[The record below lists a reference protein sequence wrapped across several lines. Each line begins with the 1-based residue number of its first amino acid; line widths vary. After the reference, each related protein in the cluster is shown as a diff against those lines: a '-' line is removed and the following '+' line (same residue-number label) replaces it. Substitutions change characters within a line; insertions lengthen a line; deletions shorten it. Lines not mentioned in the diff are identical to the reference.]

1 MKKPLQHRILDLLA
15 DGPMNFSVLCDRLAP
30 DHTNRTSI
38 TATLQ
43 AMKHDN
49 KVRATRVLDGFKSG
63 QVSIWELAP
72 AVSNALFDCWPVRF
86 QPLPGTVRKHRLEL

>member
-1 MKKPLQHRILDLLA
+1 VKKPLQHRILDLLA
-15 DGPMNFSVLCDRLAP
+15 DGPLHFSVLCERLAP

-43 AMKHDN
+43 AMKHEN

-63 QVSIWELAP
+63 QVSIWEIAP
-72 AVSNALFDCWPVRF
+72 VMSNELSRAWPVPF
-86 QPLPGTVRKHRLEL
+86 TPLPGTVRKHRLEL